1 MKICFLGAGAFGTA
15 LADVAKENGHIVNF
29 YDPIKFPNIS
39 INDAVKDAE
48 LAIYVAPSD
57 KHADILPNI
66 PTDLPIICASKG
78 FLSAKPFEKFNNF
91 TALGGAGFAAE
102 IKQATDIEQAT
113 SASQNGITFT
123 TSSEP
128 AENIFS
134 TENIH
139 IEYTDDTLGIM
150 LCGAMK
156 NIYAIGAGLFGDDD
170 SASMSYL
177 ESAVREIQEILSAN
191 GAREDT
197 LQLSCGVPDLLI
209 SCTKNSRNF
218 RFGHA
223 IKSNSEPENTTIEG
237 LSIIKS
243 LDNYPEFVVPAS
255 AVIFNKIVKKV
266 KSYAA

>member
-39 INDAVKDAE
+39 INDATKDAE

-57 KHADILPNI
+57 KHTDILPHL
-66 PTDLPIICASKG
+66 PADLPIICASKG
-78 FLSAKPFEKFNNF
+78 FLSTKPFDKFNDF

-102 IKQATDIEQAT
+102 IEQAT
-113 SASQNGITFT
+113 SASQTSITFT

-139 IEYTDDTLGIM
+139 IEYTADTLGIM

-170 SASMSYL
+170 NSAPMSYL
-177 ESAVREIQEILSAN
+177 ESAAREIQEILSAN

-218 RFGHA
+218 RFGRA
-223 IKSNSEPENTTIEG
+223 IKSNSAPEDATIEG
-237 LSIIKS
+237 LAIIKS
-243 LDNYPEFVVPAS
+243 LDNYPEFVVPDS
-255 AVIFNKIVKKV
+255 AAIFNKIVKEV